1 MKIKDII
8 RENAESDLDLFGK
21 PGAFNAGIKK
31 AIKQIED
38 PYLRTVRKVRELA
51 KDKYGTTIRV
61 SSVPKAAAR
70 GRATVWIGDYDSTNG
85 SPEINPEAY
94 EVKKDL
100 EQMGFDSKFTGSGWL
115 SIQVPPAFSDQ
126 LAEESDE
133 ELFGIDDPVLRALKL
148 LMKLKIVVQRNPQA
162 MKELLG
168 NLNYVKG
175 EDIGQVREKIFDFMA
190 QSLGMPR
197 DYFDQQSEELG
208 MLPVTG
214 NWYMRP
220 YDFWNVQALN
230 KDIKILKQWRQRES
244 NFNLTE
250 NDESDDELFGDSGL
264 SVSNIRRAVKQA
276 VYDHLVRYGTHWAR
290 NGLDQFEEP
299 FRLEQWLEDK
309 EAPRDW
315 NQGNQYASVSNSL
328 DHYYARLDDDTQE
341 EIFNDVNMMIRSI
354 YQKED

>member
-133 ELFGIDDPVLRALKL
+133 ELFG
-148 LMKLKIVVQRNPQA
+148 
-162 MKELLG
+162 
-168 NLNYVKG
+168 
-175 EDIGQVREKIFDFMA
+175 
-190 QSLGMPR
+190 
-197 DYFDQQSEELG
+197 
-208 MLPVTG
+208 
-214 NWYMRP
+214 
-220 YDFWNVQALN
+220 
-230 KDIKILKQWRQRES
+230 
-244 NFNLTE
+244 
-250 NDESDDELFGDSGL
+250 DSGPN
-264 SVSNIRRAVKQA
+264 VSNIRRAVKQA
-276 VYDHLVRYGTHWAR
+276 IYDHLVVY
-290 NGLDQFEEP
+290 L
-299 FRLEQWLEDK
+299 
-309 EAPRDW
+309 
-315 NQGNQYASVSNSL
+315 SL
-328 DHYYARLDDDTQE
+328 IH
-341 EIFNDVNMMIRSI
+341 I
-354 YQKED
+354 

>member
-8 RENAESDLDLFGK
+8 RENTESDLDLFGK

-126 LAEESDE
+126 LAEESD
-133 ELFGIDDPVLRALKL
+133 
-148 LMKLKIVVQRNPQA
+148 
-162 MKELLG
+162 
-168 NLNYVKG
+168 
-175 EDIGQVREKIFDFMA
+175 
-190 QSLGMPR
+190 
-197 DYFDQQSEELG
+197 
-208 MLPVTG
+208 
-214 NWYMRP
+214 
-220 YDFWNVQALN
+220 
-230 KDIKILKQWRQRES
+230 
-244 NFNLTE
+244 
-250 NDESDDELFGDSGL
+250 DELFGDSGL

-315 NQGNQYASVSNSL
+315 NQGNQYASVSDSL
-328 DHYYARLDDDTQE
+328 DHYYAGLDDDTQE